1 MSPWKQDSSVKNILL
16 LLVSD
21 NTSSGLGV
29 EGFHE
34 SRRLINVQE
43 GYEFN
48 TYPRVCFNT
57 SLDLCVEGLN

>member
-1 MSPWKQDSSVKNILL
+1 MSSWKQNSCIKNILL

-21 NTSSGLGV
+21 NTSLGLGV
-29 EGFHE
+29 EGFNE
-34 SRRLINVQE
+34 SRRLFNVQE

-57 SLDLCVEGLN
+57 SLDLCVEELN